1 MSTLKFYIN
10 RKPKIGPWGGGVK
23 TVNLL
28 VDAIRAAGHD
38 VVFSLNASNIDVI
51 FCMDP
56 RPNDLG
62 EWYGHFLQYRK
73 MHGAK
78 IVQRVGDIGTHS
90 KPELT
95 QLVRETIPL
104 SDSVLY
110 ISQWAADTIGASNP
124 NQEVIDLAP
133 PKCFYDH
140 RTTRE
145 SASFPMRVVTHHWSD
160 NPKKGGA
167 LYKKFDDFIGLTKEF
182 EFTFIGRL
190 AEQFQLKHSTLVEPI
205 GALELS
211 ELLPQYDVYLT
222 ASIEEAGGNH
232 SVEAMACGLPIVYHD
247 AGGGVAN
254 FCCNIGEGYRTF
266 EEMLTKLRKTKNNYR
281 DLKNRVLGYNRT
293 LENVCE
299 QYVRAMES
307 V

>member
-1 MSTLKFYIN
+1 MKFYVN
-10 RKPKIGPWGGGVK
+10 RKPKAGPWGGGVK

-28 VDAIRAAGHD
+28 VEAIHNAGHEA
-38 VVFSLNASNIDVI
+38 VFGLNDRDIDVI

-104 SDSVLY
+104 SDAVLY
-110 ISQWAADTIGASNP
+110 ISQWAADTIGVSNP

-133 PKCFYDH
+133 PKCFYQFRAARD
-140 RTTRE
+140 TA
-145 SASFPMRVVTHHWSD
+145 ASPLKIVTHHWSD

-167 LYKKFDDFIGLTKEF
+167 LYKKLDNFIGSTREF

-190 AEQFQLKHSTLVEPI
+190 AEEFKLKHSVHVDPL
-205 GALELS
+205 GAFELS
-211 ELLPQYDVYLT
+211 KLLPQYDVYLT

-232 SVEAMACGLPIVYHD
+232 SVEALACGLPIVYHE

-266 EEMLTKLRKTKNNYR
+266 EEMLNKLRKTKSNYR
-281 DLKNRVLGYNRT
+281 DLKNKVLGYNRT
-293 LENVCE
+293 LENVCD
-299 QYVRAMES
+299 QYVSAMES